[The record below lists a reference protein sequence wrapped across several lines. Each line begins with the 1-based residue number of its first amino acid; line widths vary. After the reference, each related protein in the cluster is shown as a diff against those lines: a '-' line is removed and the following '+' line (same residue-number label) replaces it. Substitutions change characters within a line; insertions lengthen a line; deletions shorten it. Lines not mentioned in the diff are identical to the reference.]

1 MDHFDV
7 DYHRGFGQLD
17 ELPAGLSRHGYAY
30 VSEFLLEVMTLW
42 VEKLF
47 PQGSPFYSNRDD
59 LESIAGSADCSTNML
74 EGDADSMV
82 LD

>member
-1 MDHFDV
+1 
-7 DYHRGFGQLD
+7 
-17 ELPAGLSRHGYAY
+17 
-30 VSEFLLEVMTLW
+30 MTLW

-59 LESIAGSADCSTNML
+59 LESIAGSADCSKSML